1 MSRVHPWASP
11 LRAFEHCVRRT
22 APLEYGSAV
31 RSTILHRHFATYT
44 ILPLHL
50 APLDSRHTLTHSQCT
65 SKSRSLCRRV
75 LQYITNRYRTAYAAT
90 CHVVRPHAGMAETLK
105 LPQSGPS
112 SWSSHLEPDSR
123 RGPELAPP
131 YTVHTAHPCGQYGSQ
146 GRPRGVTTGV
156 RACGFRTGYNAVRRR
171 AQGGGEGPKGPPR
184 SNPGGAQI
192 EVSHHFRIWAVA
204 HHTLAVACMELLKLS
219 SCASM
224 ATTEDDSAVPLG
236 CGLTEGVPQH
246 TAHGTRHTAHGT
258 RVQLAESP
266 DPAMFSA

>member
-1 MSRVHPWASP
+1 MGQQSDQPYYIVTSP
-11 LRAFEHCVRRT
+11 RN
-22 APLEYGSAV
+22 
-31 RSTILHRHFATYT
+31 HFTVTFSPTRQSSYTYT
-44 ILPLHL
+44 QSMHVEVSVSVQTCTAIYNEPLL
-50 APLDSRHTLTHSQCT
+50 
-65 SKSRSLCRRV
+65 
-75 LQYITNRYRTAYAAT
+75 YRTAYAAT

-156 RACGFRTGYNAVRRR
+156 RACGSRTGYNAVRRR

-224 ATTEDDSAVPLG
+224 ATTEEDSAVPLG

-258 RVQLAESP
+258 RHTAHGTRVQLAESP